1 MPVPLCHHCVT
12 GTGQNAWPR
21 RPIRKNRDARDGK
34 GAPLPSAAS
43 RRADGRVLRVIKC
56 LRLLE
61 QACYSADDLA
71 GYFRVS
77 KRTVYRDLRLLVVAG
92 VPVMKRTHDR
102 CFHVPA
108 GLPR

>member
-1 MPVPLCHHCVT
+1 
-12 GTGQNAWPR
+12 
-21 RPIRKNRDARDGK
+21 
-34 GAPLPSAAS
+34 
-43 RRADGRVLRVIKC
+43 
-56 LRLLE
+56 LLE

-77 KRTVYRDLRLLVVAG
+77 KRTVYRDLRLLVAAG
-92 VPVMKRTHDR
+92 VPLMKQTHDH